1 MTWQAS
7 PFCLGKSY
15 KSSHSFSWL
24 YHQSSGT
31 PKSFQAFTSK
41 EGKGKPNEYFFVYLL
56 LFCCFI
62 KKGRGYKV
70 KEWFTLMFTHKMS
83 FKTSTREFL

>member
-31 PKSFQAFTSK
+31 LKSFQAFTSK
-41 EGKGKPNEYFFVYLL
+41 EGKGKPNEYFFC
-56 LFCCFI
+56 LFICCCFVVLLRRGGDI
-62 KKGRGYKV
+62 KLKNG
-70 KEWFTLMFTHKMS
+70 L
-83 FKTSTREFL
+83 L